1 MTTRARTDRR
11 RAACGYTLFEILL
24 ALGVI
29 AILMGLTVPAVMNSF
44 SPEPSEEAVRAI
56 EKTALSAHESALN
69 SGEARRVFITDKG
82 LKGTA
87 GVASAELPEE
97 WKLQVRRFTENRFRK
112 PERGEFWE
120 FNGAGICE
128 PLALRLVSEND
139 KIVLQF
145 DPLTAMTVPLNE

>member
-44 SPEPSEEAVRAI
+44 SLEPSEEAVRAI
-56 EKTALSAHESALN
+56 EKTALSAHESALS

-145 DPLTAMTVPLNE
+145 DPLTAMSVPLNE